1 MIGEFTEKVRIY
13 ENIAKANGVE
23 ITQEVINTICDYLTY
38 EEQVGENKI
47 INEEKSRIMEL
58 LRNQSMLKQC
68 IKERYGSF
76 YFSYYNKLIE
86 VLKPQYLTRALYLCS
101 YMNYDNLLVE
111 GKTHHKSIK
120 ESDLAR
126 IWNIGKTEMFETKK
140 ELIGLGILIV
150 NENGTLSISE
160 NFCKKGEL
168 MKKNK
173 EEKARIFNDAI
184 REIYEKAKSTEHR
197 KIALLYKMLPYINL
211 KWNMVCTN
219 IDEEIKDLVEPID
232 VKTLCKLLG
241 QSNVTRFKKDL
252 LSLTVNGR
260 PVVLIASVMN
270 KSVILINPAIYYKG
284 TRLEDVDNIEEMINK
299 VMSAV

>member
-23 ITQEVINTICDYLTY
+23 ITQEIANTICDYLTY